1 MVGRLNGKTSEVVK
15 GVSAERVVKAVRQVL
30 GGSPLR
36 TSALPDSQ
44 GLCMGDLSFRCKV
57 RGVPVAPD
65 FSTSAA
71 NYKRGLQSEDAS

>member
-1 MVGRLNGKTSEVVK
+1 M
-15 GVSAERVVKAVRQVL
+15 ERPPRWLRESLLRRVKAVRQVA

-44 GLCMGDLSFRCKV
+44 GLCMADLSFRRKV
-57 RGVPVAPD
+57 RGVTVAPD

-71 NYKRGLQSEDAS
+71 SYKRGLQSEDAS

>member
-44 GLCMGDLSFRCKV
+44 GLCMGDLSFRRKV